1 MNAEDARME
10 EMGDTTPADGDVDMG
25 VAKRSKPMPSKRGQ
39 RTTKQ
44 KKKKAMKMERALAVA
59 DKMQSKVKQTT
70 TKKAKKKSAKSLY

>member
-1 MNAEDARME
+1 MNDDDARME
-10 EMGDTTPADGDVDMG
+10 EMGPTPADGDVDMG
-25 VAKRSKPMPSKRGQ
+25 VAKRSKAVPSKRGQ

-59 DKMQSKVKQTT
+59 DKMQSKVKQTS